1 MKNINFVKNNKYFF
15 IFTIVCVVLGIAC
28 MLIRGFNVDT
38 DFAGGTNM
46 HIRIHEGTELTV
58 AELDEIRK
66 VVEPIFGGKVASLQK
81 TGGGGD
87 VMIKTKELSS
97 EVREAVFAAL
107 SEKYGLTDEALQS
120 VTNVGASMSAD
131 LRRSAITSTAIA
143 VALMLCYIAFRF
155 QVTSALAAVTCL
167 VHDLFFMLAA
177 YSLLQIPMQST
188 MIAALLTIL
197 GYSIN
202 ATIIIFDNIREARKA
217 EDKPDDETI
226 VNNSIRS
233 TMTRS
238 INTTLTTLFTIGMVY
253 LFGVESIKDFAL
265 PLIIGI
271 FAGLYSSVC
280 LAGNVWLVYNKHL
293 GKYLP
298 QKSKKEPRRIEQD
311 RNGVV

>member
-66 VVEPIFGGKVASLQK
+66 VVEPIIGGKVASLQK

-131 LRRSAITSTAIA
+131 LRRSAIISTAIA
-143 VALMLCYIAFRF
+143 VALMLCYIAVRF

-202 ATIIIFDNIREARKA
+202 ATIIIFDNIRERRKDESISD
-217 EDKPDDETI
+217 EDN
-226 VNNSIRS
+226 VNTSIRS

-238 INTTLTTLFTIGMVY
+238 INTTITTLLTIGMVY
-253 LFGVESIKDFAL
+253 LFGVDSIKDFAL

-280 LAGNVWLVYNKHL
+280 LAGNIWLVYEKYL

-298 QKSKKEPRRIEQD
+298 KKKKKEPRRIEQD

>member
-1 MKNINFVKNNKYFF
+1 MP
-15 IFTIVCVVLGIAC
+15 
-28 MLIRGFNVDT
+28 
-38 DFAGGTNM
+38 
-46 HIRIHEGTELTV
+46 
-58 AELDEIRK
+58 
-66 VVEPIFGGKVASLQK
+66 VERCWI
-81 TGGGGD
+81 
-87 VMIKTKELSS
+87 
-97 EVREAVFAAL
+97 
-107 SEKYGLTDEALQS
+107 
-120 VTNVGASMSAD
+120 
-131 LRRSAITSTAIA
+131 STAIA

-202 ATIIIFDNIREARKA
+202 ATIIIFDNIRERRKDESISD
-217 EDKPDDETI
+217 EDN

-238 INTTLTTLFTIGMVY
+238 INTTITTLLTIGMVY
-253 LFGVESIKDFAL
+253 LFGVDSIKDFAL

-280 LAGNVWLVYNKHL
+280 LAGNIWLVYEKHL

-298 QKSKKEPRRIEQD
+298 KKKKKEPRRIEQD
-311 RNGVV
+311 RHGVV

>member
-1 MKNINFVKNNKYFF
+1 MKNINFVKNKKYFF

-58 AELDEIRK
+58 AELDEIRA
-66 VVEPIFGGKVASLQK
+66 VVEPIIGGKVASIQK

-131 LRRSAITSTAIA
+131 LRRSAIISTAIA

-202 ATIIIFDNIREARKA
+202 ATIIIFDNIRERRKDESISD
-217 EDKPDDETI
+217 EDN

-238 INTTLTTLFTIGMVY
+238 INTTITTLLTIGMVY
-253 LFGVESIKDFAL
+253 LFGVDSIKDFAL

-280 LAGNVWLVYNKHL
+280 LAGNIWLVYEKHL

-298 QKSKKEPRRIEQD
+298 KKKKKEPRRIEQD
-311 RNGVV
+311 RHGVV

>member
-58 AELDEIRK
+58 AELDEIRA
-66 VVEPIFGGKVASLQK
+66 VVEPIIGGKVASIQK

-131 LRRSAITSTAIA
+131 LRKSAIISTAIA
-143 VALMLCYIAFRF
+143 VVLMLCYIALRF

-202 ATIIIFDNIREARKA
+202 ATIIIFDNIRERRKDESISD
-217 EDKPDDETI
+217 EDN

-238 INTTLTTLFTIGMVY
+238 INTTITTLLTIGMVY
-253 LFGVESIKDFAL
+253 LFGVDSIKDFAL

-280 LAGNVWLVYNKHL
+280 LAGNVWLVYEKHL

-298 QKSKKEPRRIEQD
+298 KKKKKEPRRIEQD
-311 RNGVV
+311 RHGVV

>member
-1 MKNINFVKNNKYFF
+1 MKNFNFVKNKKYFF

-28 MLIRGFNVDT
+28 MFIRGFNVDT

-46 HIRIHEGTELTV
+46 HIRIHEGQELTV
-58 AELDEIRK
+58 AELDEIRA
-66 VVEPIFGGKVASLQK
+66 VVEPIIGGKVSSLQK

-107 SEKYGLTDEALQS
+107 CEKYGLTDDDLQG

-131 LRRSAITSTAIA
+131 LRKSAITSTVIA

-202 ATIIIFDNIREARKA
+202 ATIIIFDNIRERRKDESISD
-217 EDKPDDETI
+217 EDN
-226 VNNSIRS
+226 VNTSIRS

-238 INTTLTTLFTIGMVY
+238 LNTTITTLLTIGMVY
-253 LFGVESIKDFAL
+253 LFGVDSIKDFAL

-280 LAGNVWLVYNKHL
+280 LAGNLWLVYEKYL

-298 QKSKKEPRRIEQD
+298 KKKKKEPRRIEQD